1 LLEAVSAFAERLAI
15 RAIGKAAVF
24 VVAVG
29 IVIIVAVAIHV
40 TVSIAGICIVIGVG
54 ISIVVVVVVVI
65 ASSSNPLTPLTSV
78 PVTAADRQEA
88 AAVISELL

>member
-1 LLEAVSAFAERLAI
+1 LLEAVSAFAERFTI

-29 IVIIVAVAIHV
+29 IVIIVAVAIHI

-54 ISIVVVVVVVI
+54 IGIVVVI

-88 AAVISELL
+88 AAVISERL

>member
-1 LLEAVSAFAERLAI
+1 LLEAVSAFAERFTI

-24 VVAVG
+24 VVAV
-29 IVIIVAVAIHV
+29 AIHI

-54 ISIVVVVVVVI
+54 IGIVVVI

-88 AAVISELL
+88 AAVISERL

>member
-54 ISIVVVVVVVI
+54 ISIVVVVVVI